1 MIHPIKPVLAT
12 AALLTL
18 SACSATNV
26 GESWQCPLA
35 QAQGCSTVAEAD
47 PALPRETL
55 EPEPV
60 QGEALYRLRGTSA
73 AGLPPQ
79 GDGSCGGDCE
89 GGFDP
94 LGWLAGLFV
103 SIAADGDEP
112 SSGAAVTGNARAE
125 NAAAADAPAA
135 ADATGAPS
143 NQPFPV
149 DSTIPAASTGAGAP
163 GPLPAGTPVAGDAV
177 AASATAPPPPASVA
191 ADAALR
197 EPEVIG
203 RIWIAPFVDTDG
215 HYREGAWVRTVLEP
229 AGWRLR

>member
-1 MIHPIKPVLAT
+1 MIHPVKPLLAASAVLAL
-12 AALLTL
+12 A
-18 SACSATNV
+18 ACSATNV

-60 QGEALYRLRGTSA
+60 QGEPLYRLRGTSA

-94 LGWLAGLFV
+94 LGWLAGLFET
-103 SIAADGDEP
+103 IAGDGVEP
-112 SSGAAVTGNARAE
+112 ARGAAGAGETGTEGAVAAVETAR
-125 NAAAADAPAA
+125 P

-149 DSTIPAASTGAGAP
+149 DSTIPAASTDAGTP
-163 GPLPAGTPVAGDAV
+163 GPLPAGTAEADEAAG
-177 AASATAPPPPASVA
+177 ASTTAPPPAPVA
-191 ADAALR
+191 DDADLR

-203 RIWIAPFVDTDG
+203 RIWIAPFVDADG